1 MDSFIATPL
10 QSGVFYLTLFP
21 QISYNVPMK
30 DKEIKIRVDDE
41 FLKKL
46 DSIQK
51 ENGYKTQSE
60 TIRRLVNR
68 EYMIYILEGIKVK

>member
-1 MDSFIATPL
+1 
-10 QSGVFYLTLFP
+10 
-21 QISYNVPMK
+21 MK

-51 ENGYKTQSE
+51 VNGYKTQSE

-68 EYMIYILEGIKVK
+68 EYMIYILEGIKEKEDGRTD